1 MKKISK
7 ILNDIPNPESVVLKI
22 EKTTIKPPKSPKAP
36 KPPKERK
43 KPVPLYNEE
52 GVRVNKDGKISQ
64 AGKGVEALRKWRENQ
79 KKLKEQKSV
88 APPPVESED
97 EESDPEYEI
106 EDIEIKKPAPIVV
119 EKPVEVVKEVIKE
132 IEKPVEIIK
141 PDLLVLKENEEL
153 KAKNRKLEDSFRFND
168 HLSRISN
175 MARVTSLKF

>member
-7 ILNDIPNPESVVLKI
+7 IINDIPNPEQVVLKI
-22 EKTTIKPPKSPKAP
+22 EKNIIKPPKSPKAP

-43 KPVPLYNEE
+43 KIQPLYNEE
-52 GVRVNKDGKISQ
+52 GQRINKDGSLSKI
-64 AGKGVEALRKWRENQ
+64 GKGVEALRKWRENQ
-79 KKLKEQKSV
+79 KKLKAEKTV

-106 EDIEIKKPAPIVV
+106 EDIQIKKPEPIVV

-132 IEKPVEIIK
+132 IEKPIEIIK

>member
-7 ILNDIPNPESVVLKI
+7 ILNDIPNPEQVVLKI

-43 KPVPLYNEE
+43 KPVPIYNED

-64 AGKGVEALRKWRENQ
+64 AGKGVEALKKWRENQ
-79 KKLKEQKSV
+79 KKLKAEKTV
-88 APPPVESED
+88 AHNPVESD

-106 EDIEIKKPAPIVV
+106 EEVEIKKPTPVVV
-119 EKPVEVVKEVIKE
+119 EKEVEVVKEIIKE
-132 IEKPVEIIK
+132 VEVEKEIIK

>member
-7 ILNDIPNPESVVLKI
+7 IINDIPNPESVVLKI
-22 EKTTIKPPKSPKAP
+22 EKTVVKPPKSPKPP

-52 GVRVNKDGKISQ
+52 GVRINKDGSISK

-79 KKLKEQKSV
+79 KKLKEQKTV
-88 APPPVESED
+88 APPVESED

-106 EDIEIKKPAPIVV
+106 EDIEIKKPDPIVV

-132 IEKPVEIIK
+132 VEKPIEIIK

-153 KAKNRKLEDSFRFND
+153 KAKNKKLEESFRFND